1 MVHMVQQIKTF
12 THTSTEPYDRHTY
25 KLVLND
31 GNAIEFDDYDQLKAV
46 WFQRY
51 NTGQLN
57 HVIVQDNTQLR
68 VSDSKG
74 FG

>member
-31 GNAIEFDDYDQLKAV
+31 GNAIEFDDYDQLKACLL
-46 WFQRY
+46 Y
-51 NTGQLN
+51 T
-57 HVIVQDNTQLR
+57 
-68 VSDSKG
+68 SDAADEP
-74 FG
+74 